1 MKISSCLI
9 LYPTWQAKLSNR
21 FEELWL
27 HDYWSVYNRI
37 QISLQE
43 KFTEP
48 PYILATAEHMST
60 GVKHD
65 AATVWIE
72 DSSIRS
78 FRICLRE
85 LQDFDGLHD
94 NIRVVRMKPN

>member
-1 MKISSCLI
+1 M
-9 LYPTWQAKLSNR
+9 
-21 FEELWL
+21 
-27 HDYWSVYNRI
+27 
-37 QISLQE
+37 QE

-60 GVKHD
+60 GLRHD

-72 DSSIRS
+72 DTSTRN

-85 LQDFDGLHD
+85 LQDFDGLHE
-94 NIRVVRMKPN
+94 NIRVVRIDLNIYLFTVGETKQKHGLFAIYVGKPVGGRFVQMVGKNPQ

>member
-1 MKISSCLI
+1 MC
-9 LYPTWQAKLSNR
+9 
-21 FEELWL
+21 
-27 HDYWSVYNRI
+27 NRI

-43 KFTEP
+43 KFSEP

-72 DSSIRS
+72 NASTRS

-85 LQDFDGLHD
+85 LQDFDGLHE
-94 NIRVVRMKPN
+94 NIRVVRMEPN